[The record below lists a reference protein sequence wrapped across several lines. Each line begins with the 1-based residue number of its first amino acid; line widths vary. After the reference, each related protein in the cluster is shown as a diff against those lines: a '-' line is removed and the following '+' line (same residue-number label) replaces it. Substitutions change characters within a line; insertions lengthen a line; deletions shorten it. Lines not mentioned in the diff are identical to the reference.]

1 MKTKE
6 TKESNRIELKNKGTF
21 VDLIDWSN
29 SNTEIL

>member
-21 VDLIDWSN
+21 IDLMDWSIP
-29 SNTEIL
+29 NTEMH